1 MLQKCLICELTGD
14 IRQKLES
21 AKTLRESKNIA
32 IEEGLAYCYLS
43 HLANH
48 RKYHSNIKEKLEEVK
63 IITPQESIQ
72 RINTQIDI
80 DKIGVNQFDD
90 LSNIQKHL
98 ARIMFKMMIISEDN
112 LDSAIKERNLPS
124 RDVIEGLKKVSDIY
138 AKFHGID
145 VAVNVNRAIELLT
158 NLGFNVS
165 DE

>member
-21 AKTLRESKNIA
+21 ANTLRESKNIA

-43 HLANH
+43 HLSNH
-48 RKYHSNIKEKLEEVK
+48 RKYHSKVKEKLEEVK

-90 LSNIQKHL
+90 LSYIQKHL
-98 ARIMFKMMIISEDN
+98 ARIMFKMLIITEDN
-112 LDSAIKERNLPS
+112 LDNALNERSLPS
-124 RDVIEGLKKVSDIY
+124 REVIEGLKKVSDIY
-138 AKFHGID
+138 AKYHGTE
-145 VAVNVNRAIELLT
+145 VTVNVNKAIELLT
-158 NLGFNVS
+158 NLGFKVS
-165 DE
+165 ED